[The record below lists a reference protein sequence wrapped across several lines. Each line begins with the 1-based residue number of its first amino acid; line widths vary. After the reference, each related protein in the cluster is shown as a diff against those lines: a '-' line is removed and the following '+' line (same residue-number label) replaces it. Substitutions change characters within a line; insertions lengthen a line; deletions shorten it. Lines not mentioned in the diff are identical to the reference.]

1 MLYRFC
7 LLIMFQLMPLI
18 CSFADNEVGIKL
30 LMIGM
35 SISSNDTISAWSI
48 INGIDSMKLKDINE
62 DQLLAYYQLRSLL
75 EDKRKDN
82 FSAAASFGK
91 VMDILEKRRPSDI
104 YIDYAY
110 GRTKS
115 LKECGNYLE
124 AERVARHAL
133 VRGSAIID
141 SCWTSSALFTLLAEI
156 KELQGDTLF
165 SEELHEKAQQ
175 QSLRLL
181 AFSMGRDST
190 DIMLTRFNNMNNEL
204 HAMKHAFSRKEYSYI
219 QGLNQLAYYVNMG
232 GNAKE
237 AVRLCEQ
244 SLQLARDSML
254 TSEPGACTAY
264 QVLLS
269 AYVMNNQV
277 EKAKALLPVACDY
290 YKRFPELGQT
300 EEGLCSILGEGLFQ
314 TGNYNEAFPYLQQM
328 EDLATKKGR
337 PLGDYWKGLVRICKE
352 LR

>member
-1 MLYRFC
+1 
-7 LLIMFQLMPLI
+7 MPLS
-18 CSFADNEVGIKL
+18 CSFADNEIGTKL
-30 LMIGM
+30 LMISM

-48 INGIDSMKLKDINE
+48 ISSIDSMHLQHANE
-62 DQLLAYYQLRSLL
+62 DQLLAYYQLRSVL
-75 EDKRKDN
+75 EDKRNDN
-82 FSAAASFGK
+82 FSAAASYGK
-91 VMDILEKRRPSDI
+91 VMDVLEKRRPSDI

-115 LKECGNYLE
+115 LKECGLYLE

-156 KELQGDTLF
+156 KELQGDTIF
-165 SEELHEKAQQ
+165 SEKLHEKAQQ

-204 HAMKHAFSRKEYSYI
+204 HAMKHAFSRKEFSYI
-219 QGLNQLAYYVNMG
+219 QGLNHLAYFVYMG

-254 TSEPGACTAY
+254 TCEPGACTAY

-300 EEGLCSILGEGLFQ
+300 EEGLFSLLGEGLFQ
-314 TGNYNEAFPYLQQM
+314 TGNYKEAFPYLQHM
-328 EDLATKKGR
+328 EDLANKKGR
-337 PLGDYWKGLVRICKE
+337 HLDDYWKELVRICKE
-352 LR
+352 MR